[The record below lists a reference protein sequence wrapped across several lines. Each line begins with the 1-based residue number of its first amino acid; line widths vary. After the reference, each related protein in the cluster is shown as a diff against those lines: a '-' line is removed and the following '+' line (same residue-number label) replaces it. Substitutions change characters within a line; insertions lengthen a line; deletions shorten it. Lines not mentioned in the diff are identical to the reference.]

1 MQQNQRVKNGLLGS
15 FSSTPFP
22 DLHWFA
28 AARAGIAFAG
38 DDETLFSI
46 TLCPQSDPAPLLKN
60 DIPASQT
67 NTLILIGPEGAAAM
81 RMRRA
86 PQRAFEE

>member
-1 MQQNQRVKNGLLGS
+1 MACLVAFHRRRH
-15 FSSTPFP
+15 TP

-28 AARAGIAFAG
+28 AARAGIAVAG

-67 NTLILIGPEGAAAM
+67 NTLILIGPEGWRQCDAGH
-81 RMRRA
+81 RRGC
-86 PQRAFEE
+86 E